1 MRRFKIIVKI
11 VAALLVVILPFAAVP
26 TVALLLPA
34 QYDRSFTSALCAK
47 VDRLAEIDE
56 PKVVVVG
63 GSSVAF
69 GLNSELIER
78 YTGMP
83 VVNFGVYAAL
93 GTKLMLDLSIDH
105 INEGDVVVLAP
116 ELDAQTLSM
125 YFNAQTTL
133 QATDGRTDILFDV
146 PGEHLFSLL
155 GSSWEFASEKI
166 SYIRNG
172 TSPSTVG
179 AYAPDNFN
187 EYGDIV
193 YERAENTMSLY
204 YDPNTAIDLS
214 PEILDAEFCE
224 YLNDYIRSCEKKG
237 ASVCFS
243 WCPMNEM
250 AITEDTKSD
259 ERIAEFESFMEENID
274 CTFISDINDYIL
286 DAGYF
291 YDTNFHLNDAGVA
304 VRSITL
310 ARDLLLELSI
320 PVAVTETVPEPPAL
334 PQVDLRFFGEDENAK
349 YFEYVALDSGAYM
362 ITGVKDEYRNMKSL
376 TVPLGYNTYKVTHI
390 GARAFEGTALETLV
404 ITEDTNVRNIM
415 NGAFKGASSLK
426 SLYVLYPDSE
436 SIAPPADFVGVAS
449 GFVVY
454 VPEAWLNSPMY
465 YWGERGL
472 KFEYISE
479 R

>member
-1 MRRFKIIVKI
+1 MRRFKITIKI
-11 VAALLVVILPFAAVP
+11 IAAILVLILPFAAVP
-26 TVALLLPA
+26 ALALCLPA
-34 QYDRSFTSALCAK
+34 QYGESFTAALCQK

-56 PKVVVVG
+56 PKIVVVG

-69 GLNSELIER
+69 GLDSELLER

-93 GTKLMLDLSIDH
+93 GTKLMLDLSLDH
-105 INEGDVVVLAP
+105 INDGDVIILAP

-125 YFNAQTTL
+125 YFNAATTL
-133 QATDGRTDILFDV
+133 QATDGRTDILSRV

-155 GSSWEFASEKI
+155 GATWNLARDKI
-166 SYIRNG
+166 SYMQSG
-172 TSPSTVG
+172 TSPSTTG
-179 AYAPDNFN
+179 AYDPDNFN

-193 YERAENTMSLY
+193 YERTENVMSLY
-204 YDPNTAIDLS
+204 YDPNTAINLS
-214 PEILDAEFCE
+214 PDILAPEFND
-224 YLNDYIRSCEKKG
+224 YLNKYIKTCEKKG
-237 ASVCFS
+237 ASVYFS
-243 WCPMNEM
+243 WCPMNRM

-259 ERIAEFESFMEENID
+259 ERIAEFESFMQDNIN
-274 CTFISDINDYIL
+274 CTFISSIDDYIF

-304 VRSITL
+304 ARSITL
-310 ARDLLLELSI
+310 TRDVLLEIGI
-320 PVAVTETVPEPPAL
+320 PTAVTEKIPEPPAL
-334 PQVDLRFFGEDENAK
+334 PEIDLRFFGEDENAK
-349 YFEYVALDSGAYM
+349 YFEYVSLEGGAYM
-362 ITGVKDEYRNMKSL
+362 ITGVKDEYKHLTTL
-376 TVPLGYNTYKVTHI
+376 TVPLGYDTYKVTHI

-436 SIAPPADFVGVAS
+436 AIAPPADFVGVAS
-449 GFVVY
+449 GFTVY
-454 VPEAWLNSPMY
+454 VPESWLNCAMY

-472 KFEYISE
+472 DFVYMN
-479 R
+479 